1 MHDRFE
7 AKQVSKRAAE
17 KAKKGKA
24 AADDG
29 KTGNSKNEMKSAKF
43 FSKLQE
49 VAKDDA
55 KRKDDKR
62 KARQEGGKAGQAQHT
77 NESTKRFKL

>member
-1 MHDRFE
+1 MKDRFE
-7 AKQVSKRAAE
+7 MRYLQKKAAQ
-17 KAKKGKA
+17 KAKEDKKSEGPAK
-24 AADDG
+24 
-29 KTGNSKNEMKSAKF
+29 KNDMKSAKF

-62 KARQEGGKAGQAQHT
+62 KARAEGGKQQGGQHT